1 MNIVEKLRLM
11 QTDHI
16 PELGEAIAEIEHLRR
31 EAHAWSKAC
40 EDATTKLYKLSTH
53 HPRLEVRYWTGKY
66 WEPLYG
72 ARFHEVL
79 NALDLTPNASFSRE
93 PERSGGESAG
103 SVCWAPTL
111 EIGMTPVDLIADLR
125 SRINPAYANQIG
137 TESWE
142 RKLCA
147 DALEEQASAIDLLHS
162 WEAEAKARAG
172 LLEQHLR
179 AVLEVARVWQ
189 PDYAT
194 EMDRDTLRYAQE
206 CADGK
211 VPNEPS

>member
-1 MNIVEKLRLM
+1 MELVAKLRYMGRQYANGQAARGGGQQKHYL
-11 QTDHI
+11 
-16 PELGEAIAEIEHLRR
+16 EEAADEIEALR
-31 EAHAWSKAC
+31 AKAARW
-40 EDATTKLYKLSTH
+40 DAIETLIQVADKVAAQLT
-53 HPRLEVRYWTGKY
+53 
-66 WEPLYG
+66 
-72 ARFHEVL
+72 
-79 NALDLTPNASFSRE
+79 TPNASFSRE

-137 TESWE
+137 TKSWE

-162 WEAEAKARAG
+162 WEADAKARAS

-194 EMDRDTLRYAQE
+194 KTDIDTLQYAQE

-211 VPNEPS
+211 VTNAKVQARTEAHESGPE

>member
-1 MNIVEKLRLM
+1 
-11 QTDHI
+11 
-16 PELGEAIAEIEHLRR
+16 
-31 EAHAWSKAC
+31 
-40 EDATTKLYKLSTH
+40 
-53 HPRLEVRYWTGKY
+53 
-66 WEPLYG
+66 
-72 ARFHEVL
+72 
-79 NALDLTPNASFSRE
+79 
-93 PERSGGESAG
+93 
-103 SVCWAPTL
+103 
-111 EIGMTPVDLIADLR
+111 MTPVDLIADLR

-162 WEAEAKARAG
+162 WEADAKARAG

-211 VPNEPS
+211 VPNASMSGPQRPAQEQR

>member
-1 MNIVEKLRLM
+1 
-11 QTDHI
+11 
-16 PELGEAIAEIEHLRR
+16 
-31 EAHAWSKAC
+31 
-40 EDATTKLYKLSTH
+40 
-53 HPRLEVRYWTGKY
+53 
-66 WEPLYG
+66 
-72 ARFHEVL
+72 
-79 NALDLTPNASFSRE
+79 
-93 PERSGGESAG
+93 
-103 SVCWAPTL
+103 
-111 EIGMTPVDLIADLR
+111 MTPVDLIADLR

-162 WEAEAKARAG
+162 WEADAKARAG

-211 VPNEPS
+211 VPNGQHNARHEARKET

>member
-1 MNIVEKLRLM
+1 
-11 QTDHI
+11 
-16 PELGEAIAEIEHLRR
+16 
-31 EAHAWSKAC
+31 
-40 EDATTKLYKLSTH
+40 
-53 HPRLEVRYWTGKY
+53 
-66 WEPLYG
+66 
-72 ARFHEVL
+72 
-79 NALDLTPNASFSRE
+79 
-93 PERSGGESAG
+93 
-103 SVCWAPTL
+103 
-111 EIGMTPVDLIADLR
+111 MTPVDLIADLR

-162 WEAEAKARAG
+162 WVADAQARNG

-189 PDYAT
+189 PEYAT
-194 EMDRDTLRYAQE
+194 KMDLDTMQYAQD

-211 VPNEPS
+211 VPNFQHEGPGAASSRTVPSHDGLAGDAQD